1 MGGGQ
6 GSSGARLPDG
16 RGGGGKKGKRRRQR
30 QQRPRHVRAP
40 TAKENAA
47 IDSHNRER
55 IFQHIEGLLRQI
67 REEAEET
74 GGFSDEQLR
83 DYTATAVAFM
93 RLLEEQSEPLPE
105 RVRIE
110 YLRVRDRLTQAL
122 RG

>member
-6 GSSGARLPDG
+6 GSGARLPDG
-16 RGGGGKKGKRRRQR
+16 RGGGKKGKRRRQR
-30 QQRPRHVRAP
+30 QQRPRHARKP

-47 IDSHNRER
+47 IDSSNRER
-55 IFQHIEGLLRQI
+55 IFQHVEGLLRQI

-74 GGFSDEQLR
+74 GKFSEDQVR
-83 DYTATAVAFM
+83 DYAMTVVNFN

-110 YLRVRDRLTQAL
+110 YLRVRDKLTSAL
-122 RG
+122 NN